1 MRTLSFVLIVLV
13 LDPIKQTAQVFSA
26 DEAPR
31 TLSADD
37 QLSFPGLLE
46 GFQVRVG
53 RFFEE

>member
-1 MRTLSFVLIVLV
+1 M
-13 LDPIKQTAQVFSA
+13 TAHVFSA